1 MYYSEFKKEVEALS
15 SKYSIGG
22 NDEFTV
28 VFLYN
33 KNSNIGAYSPV
44 ISIEKNVQYR
54 VKITKAVKHFE
65 KLPFSHKLY
74 MLAAELA
81 QTPVKE
87 RTPEGMKMVVSE
99 HAINKQLSNI
109 EHTARQ
115 AQVAKHIAE
124 SPAKDTRPINK
135 RTTKLFIETYTN
147 KSEGATIDNK
157 KEYTGIKDAKGVP
170 INVGDT
176 VVEVFNF
183 KDIPNMPDFEEKGEP
198 FLVKKDCYL
207 YSHWIASGVADG
219 SNFGVDNFLFGS
231 QLLKIEDD
239 KGGL

>member
-1 MYYSEFKKEVEALS
+1 MYYNEFKEEVESLS

-33 KNSNIGAYSPV
+33 KKPNIDAYSPV
-44 ISIEKNVQYR
+44 ISIEKRVQYR
-54 VKITKAVKHFE
+54 VKITDSVKHFE

-87 RTPEGMKMVVSE
+87 RTPEGMQMVVSE

-109 EHTARQ
+109 KHTARQ
-115 AQVAKHIAE
+115 AQVAKHNAE

-147 KSEGATIDNK
+147 GAIIDNK
-157 KEYTGIKDAKGVP
+157 KEYTGIKDAKGKP

-183 KDIPNMPDFEEKGEP
+183 KDVPNMPDFEEKGEP
-198 FLVKKDCYL
+198 FLVKKDHYL
-207 YSHWIASGVADG
+207 YSHWIAKNVSEG
-219 SNFGVDNFLFGS
+219 SNFGVDGFYFGKN
-231 QLLKIEDD
+231 LLIK
-239 KGGL
+239 K

>member
-1 MYYSEFKKEVEALS
+1 MYYSEFKKEVESLS

-33 KNSNIGAYSPV
+33 KKSNIGAYSPV
-44 ISIEKNVQYR
+44 ISIEKRVQYR
-54 VKITKAVKHFE
+54 VKITDSVKHFE

-87 RTPEGMKMVVSE
+87 RDKAGADKVVFDKLSKE
-99 HAINKQLSNI
+99 LKDKAKRAEKQ
-109 EHTARQ
+109 AR
-115 AQVAKHIAE
+115 VAKHIAE
-124 SPAKDTRPINK
+124 SPKYDTRDMEAHCDLPS
-135 RTTKLFIETYTN
+135 FAE
-147 KSEGATIDNK
+147 SFGAGIAAAFKTR
-157 KEYTGIKDAKGVP
+157 EYTGINDAKGEH

-198 FLVKKDCYL
+198 FVVKKDCYL

-231 QLLKIEDD
+231 QLLKVEDN

>member
-1 MYYSEFKKEVEALS
+1 MYYSEFKEEEVESLS

-33 KNSNIGAYSPV
+33 KNSNVGAYSPV

-65 KLPFSHKLY
+65 KLPYSHKLY

-87 RTPEGMKMVVSE
+87 RTERGMKLAFSE
-99 HAINKQLSNI
+99 RTINRQLSNM
-109 EHTARQ
+109 EHIARQ
-115 AQVAKHIAE
+115 ARVNKHNAE
-124 SPAKDTRPINK
+124 SPKYDTRDMEAHCDLPS
-135 RTTKLFIETYTN
+135 FAE
-147 KSEGATIDNK
+147 SFGADIAAAFKTR
-157 KEYTGIKDAKGVP
+157 EYTGINDAKGEP

-183 KDIPNMPDFEEKGEP
+183 KDIPNMPDFKEKGEP
-198 FLVKKDCYL
+198 FIVKKDCYL
-207 YSHWIASGVADG
+207 YSHWIASGVAEG

-231 QLLKIEDD
+231 QLLK
-239 KGGL
+239 KGDNNDNK